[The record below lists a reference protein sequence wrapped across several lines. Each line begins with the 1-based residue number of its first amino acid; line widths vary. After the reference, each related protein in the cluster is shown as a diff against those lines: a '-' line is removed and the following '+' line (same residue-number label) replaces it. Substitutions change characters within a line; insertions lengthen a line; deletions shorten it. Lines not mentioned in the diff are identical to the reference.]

1 MFTVIVLVPII
12 LNSIQFIIQ
21 DMFLKKNDFEITDI
35 DILKTFYSSIQN
47 EELDISFTGVK
58 DNNASTELDSR
69 TAVPSSVLTEPVIS
83 IEK

>member
-58 DNNASTELDSR
+58 DNNGGTELDSR